1 MENPA
6 ALVMGENAAALEA
19 NSMGYYYTWTATEE
33 GTLVITG
40 TANTQFT
47 VNNMTTYVYGETQTG
62 AVTYEVE
69 VAAGDVIEVCVNTYD
84 ETDPYAA
91 PAGTATITASFE
103 EAIQKFTLTGASMTL
118 GNELAMNFF
127 IGKAYYAEG
136 IYAVITKTAA
146 DGSTESVTTTFS
158 KYNTAGSLYVTKF
171 DGLAAKEMG
180 DELSVIVYNAEG
192 KQISEVWT
200 DSVKSYAMRML
211 PKATKATDKAMYV
224 EMLNYGAAAQVQFK
238 YDAENLVN
246 ADLTDEQK
254 AMGIASVE
262 LTDERVKGTGYIGSN
277 LTLENQILLNIFF
290 NGKLLTDDT
299 HAVITFTDHNGNAKE
314 ITVQSSEYTTQGN
327 YKIIVVDD
335 IVLADSFTVVTV
347 NVYDAEGNVVANASD
362 SVESYAAR
370 MSTGDDLYMAIA
382 KFAQAAYNSFHA

>member
-1 MENPA
+1 
-6 ALVMGENAAALEA
+6 
-19 NSMGYYYTWTATEE
+19 
-33 GTLVITG
+33 
-40 TANTQFT
+40 
-47 VNNMTTYVYGETQTG
+47 
-62 AVTYEVE
+62 
-69 VAAGDVIEVCVNTYD
+69 
-84 ETDPYAA
+84 
-91 PAGTATITASFE
+91 
-103 EAIQKFTLTGASMTL
+103 
-118 GNELAMNFF
+118 
-127 IGKAYYAEG
+127 
-136 IYAVITKTAA
+136 
-146 DGSTESVTTTFS
+146 
-158 KYNTAGSLYVTKF
+158 
-171 DGLAAKEMG
+171 MG

-238 YDAENLVN
+238 YNAENLVN
-246 ADLTDEQK
+246 ADLTDAQK

-290 NGKLLTDDT
+290 NGKLLTADT

-314 ITVQSSEYTTQGN
+314 ITVQSSEYTTQGS
-327 YKIIVVDD
+327 YKVIVVDD

-347 NVYDAEGNVVANASD
+347 NVYDAEGNVVAYASD